1 MLNFRNLIV
10 GGLLVFCASVGLRAV
25 WAQQNQPKPTAEA
38 VNRTRETVKML
49 DDVYKTAVVLI
60 TDKYVHD
67 EDDFPAGSAAIALF
81 EAIGKKGWHTVRLL
95 DVTGKPYDKKNIATD
110 DFEKRA
116 VEKIR
121 AGESYFEEVGNN
133 DKGPE
138 LRAMTAVP
146 VVLAKCAMCHPHYKD
161 VPAGQAIGAISY
173 RLPIK

>member
-1 MLNFRNLIV
+1 MLKSRNV
-10 GGLLVFCASVGLRAV
+10 MTSGLLILCVSVGLSAV
-25 WAQQNQPKPTAEA
+25 WAQQNQAKPSEEA

-49 DDVYKTAVVLI
+49 DDIYKTAVVLI

-81 EAIGKKGWHTVRLL
+81 DAINKKGWHNVRLL
-95 DVTGKPYDKKNIATD
+95 DVTGQPYDKKNVAKD

-116 VEKIR
+116 VAKIQH
-121 AGESYFEEVGNN
+121 GESYFEEVGSGE
-133 DKGPE
+133 KGPE

-146 VVLAKCAMCHPHYKD
+146 VVLAKCVMCHPHYKD